1 MMNYLFPLLFL
12 ILILEVS
19 ASAQE
24 PETRTLVWS
33 DGTRYVGG
41 VVEGKRTG
49 KGTIFWQDG
58 TRFVGEF
65 DNDKRNGPGTMI
77 MPDGT
82 IYSGIF
88 SNDQLVEASETA
100 NIVSSNPPRKEKQL
114 GPVPSIKTNGSLEDL
129 PNANEITQE
138 EGELPA
144 TVQKSEASDT
154 IILIPERQMPKIS
167 DDPYAPVT
175 ILTARIQSE
184 VQEMISL
191 WGAAWSEQNVPQ
203 YLSNYSAD
211 FVITDSI
218 SRREWEALRRNRL
231 TSPRYIDIQ
240 IFYEEMELIA
250 ENTIDISFS
259 QTYRSNLYRDSTK
272 KVLRV
277 RREEQTWRII
287 EEKTR

>member
-1 MMNYLFPLLFL
+1 MNNLFPLLFL

-24 PETRTLVWS
+24 SETRTLVWS

-65 DNDKRNGPGTMI
+65 ENDKRNGPGTMI

-114 GPVPSIKTNGSLEDL
+114 GPVPSIETNGSPEDL
-129 PNANEITQE
+129 ANANEITQE
-138 EGELPA
+138 ERELPA

-154 IILIPERQMPKIS
+154 IILIPERQMPKIA

-175 ILTARIQSE
+175 ILTARIRSE

-203 YLSNYSAD
+203 YLSNYSED
-211 FVITDSI
+211 FLITDSI
-218 SRREWEALRRNRL
+218 SRREWEALRRDRL
-231 TSPRYIDIQ
+231 TRPRYIDIQ
-240 IFYEEMELIA
+240 IFFEEMEVIA
-250 ENTIDISFS
+250 KDTIDVLFS
-259 QTYRSNLYRDSTK
+259 QTYRSNLYRDNTK
-272 KVLRV
+272 KVLRIK
-277 RREEQTWRII
+277 REEQAWKII
-287 EEKTR
+287 EEKSR